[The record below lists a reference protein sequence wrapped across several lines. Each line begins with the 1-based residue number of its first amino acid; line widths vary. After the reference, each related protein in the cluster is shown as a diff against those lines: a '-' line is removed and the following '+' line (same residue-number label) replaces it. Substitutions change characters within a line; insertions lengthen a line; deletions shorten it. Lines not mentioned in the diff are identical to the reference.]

1 MKLRAQ
7 HQAGFT
13 MMEIAIAIG
22 VIAFALIAI
31 MGVLPTG
38 MHIQRDN
45 RQDTIINQDGAYLL
59 EAMRNAAQDIPD
71 LHTFV
76 ESYKGQANPFTNT
89 ADLIRALMVRDDD
102 DSAHKTN
109 LFLFRSI
116 TGPAVMRGAGVPTF
130 RYMVKSQVLQSY
142 VNTNLADSNFTAA
155 YVTALTNNT
164 FDVRLTFLWPVLPNG
179 ELADTAQ
186 KQVMRT
192 VISGRWDPINIFT
205 PAEFTP

>member
-22 VIAFALIAI
+22 VIGFALIAI

-45 RQDTIINQDGAYLL
+45 RQDTIINQDGAYIL
-59 EAMRNAAQDIPD
+59 EAMRSAARDIPD

-76 ESYKGQANPFTNT
+76 ESYTNRSNPFTNS
-89 ADLIRALMVRDDD
+89 ADLVREMMTPDN
-102 DSAHKTN
+102 AAPNHFTN
-109 LFLFRSI
+109 LYVFRSI

-130 RYMVKSQVLQSY
+130 RYVVKSQVTRSY
-142 VNTNLADSNFTAA
+142 VNTNLPYAA
-155 YVTALTNNT
+155 ELEKNT
-164 FDVRLTFLWPVLPNG
+164 YDVRLTLLWPVLPND

-192 VISGRWDPINIFT
+192 VISGTWDTNNFFT
-205 PAEFTP
+205 PLEFAP